1 MVGIGEEPDPIVV
14 TARRLCETLDRIG
27 DALVAIDTE
36 TLLDTEATLEQ
47 LLAALAAG
55 QTVQDRAGL
64 EALVR
69 RAGESLLRCR
79 RLGASFTGIAGARLR
94 LRTGVDTYAR
104 DGGFADALFTGSTV
118 KVTT

>member
-1 MVGIGEEPDPIVV
+1 MAGEADPVVV

-27 DALVAIDTE
+27 DALVSLDTE

-47 LLAALAAG
+47 LLAALAG
-55 QTVQDRAGL
+55 GHTVQDRAEL

-69 RAGESLLRCR
+69 RAAASLLRCR

-94 LRTGVDTYAR
+94 LRSGVESYGR
-104 DGGFADALFTGSTV
+104 DGGFYETAVSGSAM

>member
-1 MVGIGEEPDPIVV
+1 MTVESEDPIVV
-14 TARRLCETLDRIG
+14 TAGRLCETLDRIG
-27 DALVAIDTE
+27 DALVALDAD

-104 DGGFADALFTGSTV
+104 DGAFSPAAYAGSTV

>member
-1 MVGIGEEPDPIVV
+1 MTADPDPIVT

-47 LLAALAAG
+47 LLSAIATGHA
-55 QTVQDRAGL
+55 VQDRAAL
-64 EALVR
+64 ESLAR

-79 RLGASFTGIAGARLR
+79 HLGASFNSIAGARLR
-94 LRTGVDTYAR
+94 LRTGVDTYGR
-104 DGGFADALFTGSTV
+104 HGGFQAPSYSGSAV